1 MHVIVAA
8 KVLIVVG
15 DEGLVLRNS
24 DTHPRWPL
32 KGDLPGGTMEDGET
46 IEAGLL
52 REVLEETGI
61 ALEPASV
68 KQQYATTKSNDEVTV
83 VYHFYVSRQEAKP
96 DVVLDWEHDQYEWV
110 KLDEIQGVEAPYQE
124 GIDHSLKVGLL
135 T

>member
-8 KVLIVVG
+8 KALIVVG

-32 KGDLPGGTMEDGET
+32 KGDLPGGTIEDNET

-52 REVLEETGI
+52 REILEETAI
-61 ALEPASV
+61 ALDSAHV
-68 KQQYATTKSNDEVTV
+68 KQQYAITKSNDDVTV
-83 VYHFYVSRQEAKP
+83 VYHFYVAHLEVKP

-110 KLDEIQGVEAPYQE
+110 KLTEIQGVETPYQE